1 MTWEKWVHSYIS
13 GSTINS
19 SVLLG
24 AYWQW
29 MWKIIQMV
37 RPFDPAI
44 PLFGIY
50 SKDRQLKNKKTVR
63 KNTKLCCVISDG
75 EKLEGL

>member
-1 MTWEKWVHSYIS
+1 
-13 GSTINS
+13 
-19 SVLLG
+19 
-24 AYWQW
+24 
-29 MWKIIQMV
+29 MV